1 MKKWIKRGL
10 VVLFVCYFGLFA
22 TVMWA
27 MRLPPARFGAFM
39 RHMPAMVVFGALPAE
54 QMWLYARKGALSEG
68 DMAPDFSLPTVQDK
82 SHRVTLSSYRGSKPV
97 VLVFGSYT

>member
-1 MKKWIKRGL
+1 MKWLKRGL
-10 VVLFVCYFGLFA
+10 VVLFIGYFALFA
-22 TVMWA
+22 SVMHA

-54 QMWLYARKGALSEG
+54 RMWLYARKGSLNQG
-68 DMAPDFSLPTVQDK
+68 DIAPDFTLRTVQDK
-82 SHRVTLSSYRGSKPV
+82 SQRVTLSSYRGSKPV